1 MGTARGAPAAAIA
14 LALCLAGC
22 ALAARGTLVPVL
34 WCTRGVSIGRLAL
47 VSGESSWASSL
58 G

>member
-1 MGTARGAPAAAIA
+1 MGTVRGASCSCYRVDFLPCGVRIR
-14 LALCLAGC
+14 CAGDS
-22 ALAARGTLVPVL
+22 RPGPVVHEV
-34 WCTRGVSIGRLAL
+34 VSIGRLAL